1 VSEGPVL
8 GVHGDGDSCHALA
21 VDPSG
26 RILGS
31 GASGPA
37 NWEAVGIEAA
47 GAALRAAVR
56 EALER
61 ARLAPED
68 VVASVFGLAGVDFPS
83 DRLRLRGVPE
93 ALGLTGPCE
102 ITNDSFAALRAGASS
117 PWGVCVIAGRGA
129 VAAGRNPSGEVYR
142 TLGLG
147 PLFGDAGSMAEVADD
162 AVSAVADEFT
172 GRGPKTLLT
181 TLLCERTGSSSAL
194 ELIEGLARG
203 RIDSAGFAPV
213 VFEAAGRGDPVAR
226 GILARAGEALGR
238 SAALVVRALR
248 MQDLEFEL
256 VLAGSVFEA
265 DPAFVRDAL
274 EETIRRT
281 APRCRSTL
289 LGVPPVVG
297 AALLAFELGQ
307 MPVEGI
313 RERLG
318 LAARELFR
326 AA

>member
-8 GVHGDGDSCHALA
+8 GVHGDGESSHAL
-21 VDPSG
+21 VVEPSG

-37 NWEAVGIEAA
+37 NWEVVGIEAA
-47 GAALRAAVR
+47 GAAVRACVR
-56 EALER
+56 GALER
-61 ARLAPED
+61 AGLTPPD
-68 VVASVFGLAGVDFPS
+68 VVASAFGLAGVDFPS

-102 ITNDSFAALRAGASS
+102 ITNDSFAALRAGASR
-117 PWGVCVIAGRGA
+117 PWGVCVIAGAGA

-147 PLFGDAGSMAEVADD
+147 PLFGDSGSAAEIADD

-181 TLLCERTGSSSAL
+181 TLLCERSGSASAL
-194 ELIEGLARG
+194 ELIEGLARA
-203 RIDSAGFAPV
+203 RIDSSAFAPV
-213 VFEAAGRGDPVAR
+213 VFDAAGRGDVVAR
-226 GILARAGEALGR
+226 GILVRAGEALGR

-248 MQDLEFEL
+248 MHDLEFEL
-256 VLAGSVFEA
+256 VLAGSLFE
-265 DPAFVRDAL
+265 PEIPFLRDAL
-274 EETIRRT
+274 EETVRRT
-281 APRCRSTL
+281 APRFRSIR
-289 LGVPPVVG
+289 LGIPPVVG
-297 AALLAFELGQ
+297 AALLALELGG
-307 MPVEGI
+307 MPTEGLT
-313 RERLG
+313 ERLG
-318 LAARELFR
+318 PAARELFR